1 MRLRSISLVIA
12 AAALL
17 PACKTAPKKA
27 PVEEVQ
33 EEEEKPE
40 VVLPDGVTGLDI
52 NGDGKPDIFKHYKD
66 VGEKR
71 VIVKRESDLNADGK
85 IDMVRLYDVKARPTQ
100 ETVDLDFDGNKD
112 VVRTFEDGKLVRE
125 AFDMNLDGKPDLTK
139 FFEDGALIRKEQ
151 DSKLDGKVDYWEYF
165 DEKGKL
171 ERIGV
176 DHDADGAID
185 AWHTAKQGVIADAET
200 AGARTAD
207 GKTAVD
213 AAVDRTEKAEA
224 AEKAESE
231 KPKEDGK

>member
-1 MRLRSISLVIA
+1 MRVPVFSLLCA
-12 AAALL
+12 AVLVA
-17 PACKTAPKKA
+17 PGCKTAPKKA
-27 PVEEVQ
+27 PEQVAQAEPEND
-33 EEEEKPE
+33 EPE
-40 VVLPDGVTGLDI
+40 VVLPDGVTGMDI
-52 NGDGKPDIFKHYKD
+52 NGDGKPDVFKHYKE
-66 VGEKR
+66 VGKKK

-85 IDMVRLYDVKARPTQ
+85 IDMVRLYNVKAQPTQ

-112 VVRTFEDGKLVRE
+112 VVRSFDDGKLVRE

-139 FFEDGALIRKEQ
+139 FYEDGALIRKEQ

-176 DHDADGAID
+176 DQDGDGSID
-185 AWHTAKQGVIADAET
+185 AWHTAEQGVIADAET

-213 AAVDRTEKAEA
+213 AAVERAAKAE
-224 AEKAESE
+224 ESE
-231 KPKEDGK
+231 QEAAQEKEGK

>member
-1 MRLRSISLVIA
+1 MRLRSIILIIA
-12 AAALL
+12 AATLL

-27 PVEEVQ
+27 PVQEAQKEESD
-33 EEEEKPE
+33 EPE
-40 VVLPDGVTGLDI
+40 VVLPDGVIGLDI

-100 ETVDLDFDGNKD
+100 ETIDLDFDGNKD
-112 VVRTFEDGKLVRE
+112 VVRRYQEGKLISE

-139 FFEDGALIRKEQ
+139 YFEDGALIRKEQ
-151 DSKLDGKVDYWEYF
+151 DSKLDGKIDYWEYF

-176 DHDADGAID
+176 DQDGDGAID

-200 AGARTAD
+200 AGGRTAE

-224 AEKAESE
+224 AAK
-231 KPKEDGK
+231 KDVKEAKEGK

>member
-1 MRLRSISLVIA
+1 MRLSLASLAIASLVW
-12 AAALL
+12 L
-17 PACKTAPKKA
+17 PACRTAPKKE
-27 PVEEVQ
+27 PVQQVEE
-33 EEEEKPE
+33 EAEEKPE

-52 NGDGKPDIFKHYKD
+52 NGDGKPDIFKHYKE
-66 VGEKR
+66 VGERR

-85 IDMVRLYDVKARPTQ
+85 IDVVRLYNVKEQPTQ

-112 VVRTFEDGKLVRE
+112 VVRTFEEGKLIRE

-176 DHDADGAID
+176 DHDGDGAID
-185 AWHTAKQGVIADAET
+185 AWHTGAQGVIADAET

-207 GKTAVD
+207 GKTSVD
-213 AAVDRTEKAEA
+213 AAVER
-224 AEKAESE
+224 AEKAD
-231 KPKEDGK
+231 KEAAASGKEGK